1 MYVCMYII
9 VSYQIINMHKGSLM
23 VYSNGEGLG
32 CTFTLQLPLTTKKS
46 SSVKVGVDNNS
57 RSIYASSSVAYM
69 NNPAVN
75 INNNNININKNA
87 DNCDCDEVVDFEM
100 YANNNNNNEDV
111 EDMDDDVSKNYE
123 VVKRMLIVDDAPTNR
138 KMLVRTLIDKVDVIH
153 EACDGLVAV
162 EKVRESIVNN
172 QPFDVILMDFMMP
185 NMNGPDATRVIRG
198 MGYNSIILGVTGNV
212 GGEDMTHFISRGAD
226 GVLPK
231 PFDLTAMCAL
241 LAGNYCNNLYN
252 IFTSFLYNHN
262 GLLLLFLFLLL
273 FREYV

>member
-1 MYVCMYII
+1 
-9 VSYQIINMHKGSLM
+9 
-23 VYSNGEGLG
+23 
-32 CTFTLQLPLTTKKS
+32 LTTKKS
-46 SSVKVGVDNNS
+46 SNVKVGVDDNS
-57 RSIYASSSVAYM
+57 RSIYAPPTVAYM

-75 INNNNININKNA
+75 INDNNINIYKNA
-87 DNCDCDEVVDFEM
+87 NNCDEVVDFEM
-100 YANNNNNNEDV
+100 YANNINNEDV
-111 EDMDDDVSKNYE
+111 EVMNDVSKNYK

-162 EKVRESIVNN
+162 EKVRESIANN

-198 MGYNSIILGVTGNV
+198 MGNNSIILGVTGNV

-262 GLLLLFLFLLL
+262 GLLSLFLFLLL
-273 FREYV
+273 YREYV